1 MLRSRDSFFAQ
12 SSMNQQSYFPN
23 PGYQQM
29 PQYQTGPYQASGANN
44 YFYSG
49 PTPNP
54 TTNYQPN
61 YQPNYNQSNTYTEDF
76 NNRLAKI
83 ERSLNRLDARITK
96 LENSANMISQDVS
109 SSMYMV

>member
-1 MLRSRDSFFAQ
+1 MLRSRHSFFAQ

-29 PQYQTGPYQASGANN
+29 PQYQTGAYQASGANN

-54 TTNYQPN
+54 T
-61 YQPNYNQSNTYTEDF
+61 PNYNQSNTYTEDF

>member
-23 PGYQQM
+23 PGYHQLS
-29 PQYQTGPYQASGANN
+29 QYQTGPYQSSGANN

-54 TTNYQPN
+54 T
-61 YQPNYNQSNTYTEDF
+61 PNYNQSNTYTEDF

>member
-29 PQYQTGPYQASGANN
+29 PQYQTGPYQSSGANN

-54 TTNYQPN
+54 T
-61 YQPNYNQSNTYTEDF
+61 PNYNQSNTYTEEF

>member
-49 PTPNP
+49 PTPNS
-54 TTNYQPN
+54 T
-61 YQPNYNQSNTYTEDF
+61 PNYNQSNTYTEDF

>member
-12 SSMNQQSYFPN
+12 SSMNQQSYF
-23 PGYQQM
+23 
-29 PQYQTGPYQASGANN
+29 ANN

-61 YQPNYNQSNTYTEDF
+61 YQPSYNQSNNYTEDF
-76 NNRLAKI
+76 DNRLAKI

>member
-54 TTNYQPN
+54 T
-61 YQPNYNQSNTYTEDF
+61 PNYNQSNTYTEEF

>member
-54 TTNYQPN
+54 TPTISQITS
-61 YQPNYNQSNTYTEDF
+61 Q
-76 NNRLAKI
+76 A
-83 ERSLNRLDARITK
+83 ITK
-96 LENSANMISQDVS
+96 ATIIPRISIIV
-109 SSMYMV
+109 